1 MPDGTE
7 SSTGIGA
14 SKFLIDCADV
24 SAGQPEVVTEDTV
37 RIRPERRPVHE
48 LNIQCLA
55 VVVRQDSRRQF
66 EFESGFVLGFNFEV
80 AGPVLGKISSDN
92 QFDFV
97 QRPYFPDTGVFL
109 VVRPGHEDRGHRH
122 MLLQLKKVRNLQ
134 HVRGLLSRQKAIA
147 VFLEVTTRR
156 IQLRIRGVA
165 G

>member
-48 LNIQCLA
+48 LDVQCPA
-55 VVVRQDSRRQF
+55 VVVRQYSRGQF
-66 EFESGFVLGFNFEV
+66 RFEPGFVLGFDFEV
-80 AGPVLGKISSDN
+80 AGPVPGNVSGDN

-109 VVRPGHEDRGHRH
+109 IVWPGYEDRGHWYVF
-122 MLLQLKKVRNLQ
+122 LQLKKVRNLQ
-134 HVRGLLSRQKAIA
+134 HILG
-147 VFLEVTTRR
+147 FLGR
-156 IQLRIRGVA
+156 
-165 G
+165 